1 MSVNQMEP
9 LFPPDSLLPSQCVL
23 AVAAA
28 AAAAASGQVIEALEK
43 ASKVAKP
50 PVSALFSDVYADMPW
65 HLQEQ
70 LQETLQV
77 ARRHPHLC
85 PPDMPVQ

>member
-1 MSVNQMEP
+1 V
-9 LFPPDSLLPSQCVL
+9 
-23 AVAAA
+23 
-28 AAAAASGQVIEALEK
+28 QVIEALEK

-50 PVSALFSDVYADMPW
+50 PVSALFTDVYAEMPW

-70 LQETLQV
+70 LQQTLEV

>member
-1 MSVNQMEP
+1 MRCGPVRICLN
-9 LFPPDSLLPSQCVL
+9 LHVLLPSRPCCCG
-23 AVAAA
+23 APA
-28 AAAAASGQVIEALEK
+28 QVIEALEK

-50 PVSALFSDVYADMPW
+50 PVSDMFTDVYAEMPW
-65 HLQEQ
+65 HLEEQ

-85 PPDMPVQ
+85 PPDMPVK

>member
-1 MSVNQMEP
+1 MQR
-9 LFPPDSLLPSQCVL
+9 LTYIT
-23 AVAAA
+23 AVAAFRTL
-28 AAAAASGQVIEALEK
+28 QIIEALEK

-50 PVSALFSDVYADMPW
+50 PVSALFTDVYAEMPW

-70 LQETLQV
+70 LQETLAV

-85 PPDMPVQ
+85 PPDMPVE